1 MIKNIIFDLGV
12 VLLDIDFQRTIDEF
26 KKLGISNINEIFS
39 GYSQK
44 EFFDYFEKGL
54 ISPEEFRDEVR
65 KLLKTP
71 VSDEIINHA
80 WNAMI
85 LDFPQERINLLISI
99 KNSFKIFLL
108 SNTNAIHF
116 PVYNK
121 LLNEKFH
128 IGNLSELFEKAY
140 YSYRLGLRK
149 PDKEI
154 FELVLNENKLIP
166 SETLFIDDSPQH
178 IATAE
183 KLGINTF
190 LLKPPQTIIDCIKE
204 ILR

>member
-12 VLLDIDFQRTIDEF
+12 VLLNIDFKSTMNEF
-26 KKLGISNINEIFS
+26 EKMGISNINEIYT
-39 GYSQK
+39 GYDQR
-44 EFFDYFEKGL
+44 EIFDKFDKGL

-65 KLLKTP
+65 KLIKKP
-71 VSDEIINHA
+71 VTDEMIDYA

-85 LDFPQERINLLISI
+85 LDFPPERINMLISI
-99 KNSFKIFLL
+99 KNRFRIFLL

-121 LLNEKFH
+121 QLSERFH
-128 IGNLSELFEKAY
+128 IGNLSDLFERAY

-149 PDKEI
+149 PGKEI

-166 SETLFIDDSPQH
+166 AETLFIDDSPQH
-178 IATAE
+178 IATALS
-183 KLGINTF
+183 LGINTR
-190 LLKPPQTIIDCIKE
+190 LLIPPQTVVDCIKQM
-204 ILR
+204 I